1 MSKETEAFKR
11 GMIAGA
17 KPLEE
22 KFSEFKEEYI
32 KINKETQC
40 NQKKTNQMMSDF
52 IDSLNDFER
61 KSLLGLSRKN
71 LLSSFNENESIILI
85 NGLYTLMIWEGPST
99 TDEQKLYFE
108 KLSQSLG
115 VDNHYELDDIS
126 IIETYFET
134 IDKHKEYLSIV
145 LEFGFLNKHN
155 FDFLQNANYSVV
167 LKQLIYSRNELEKL
181 MEIVKVRYQT
191 LGSDLFCNRFL
202 DRYSTQLQNVN
213 KEEIQ
218 KSEHDEMKEIV
229 DNFLADVCD
238 KDSLVKD
245 SEKIKILSFECGQP
259 ALNKILACI
268 HIDVNR
274 IKKINNLDINKKEN
288 ATILLTTLGIHYK
301 NKNQYYFIKYKNI
314 KDREYQ
320 RVNDN
325 EILKIKYMDSFTNK
339 LQDISISHD
348 HLFENKLNSLISE
361 LYDYSIKH
369 INKKLDDRIYG
380 IVEYDKDIKIEF
392 IKLLCN
398 YLKECHLDLVYILFG
413 LDNLNFLDDE
423 ALNEVKK
430 YYLSNGESNEI
441 IVKRIKVL
449 IAEHDDN
456 SYDSVFSSYL
466 NMCIFIA
473 YLEDN
478 ILKNDKFDYISR
490 FGKYIGFNNSVMDII
505 FNYSSLALKMAYGEI
520 NTRDYIK
527 ILKQIDKSLKQ
538 TYLPVDVILGFKEQ
552 NFLHSM
558 IMKLLELEPRMDI
571 NSINDSYLSLAMIC
585 LAPLSLTMKLSI
597 DELFLLLSTTGRK
610 GIREI
615 TIKYYIELIKSYE
628 NRMSLE
634 FGNYTEPFKEKGY
647 FKLLRIKNDL
657 KNKLVDDKNLK
668 NKSKD
673 FVDKKTKKIAANAS
687 EKLHIFKK
695 RKQEK

>member
-1 MSKETEAFKR
+1 MSSEEFKR
-11 GMIAGA
+11 GMVAGA
-17 KPLEE
+17 KPLKE
-22 KFSEFKEEYI
+22 KFEEFKDEYI
-32 KINKETQC
+32 KINQVTQS
-40 NQKKTNQMMSDF
+40 NQKQTNQMMIDF
-52 IDSLNDFER
+52 IDSLNEFER

-134 IDKHKEYLSIV
+134 IDKHKEYLTIV

-430 YYLSNGESNEI
+430 YYLSNG
-441 IVKRIKVL
+441 
-449 IAEHDDN
+449 
-456 SYDSVFSSYL
+456 
-466 NMCIFIA
+466 
-473 YLEDN
+473 
-478 ILKNDKFDYISR
+478 
-490 FGKYIGFNNSVMDII
+490 
-505 FNYSSLALKMAYGEI
+505 
-520 NTRDYIK
+520 
-527 ILKQIDKSLKQ
+527 
-538 TYLPVDVILGFKEQ
+538 
-552 NFLHSM
+552 
-558 IMKLLELEPRMDI
+558 
-571 NSINDSYLSLAMIC
+571 
-585 LAPLSLTMKLSI
+585 
-597 DELFLLLSTTGRK
+597 
-610 GIREI
+610 
-615 TIKYYIELIKSYE
+615 
-628 NRMSLE
+628 
-634 FGNYTEPFKEKGY
+634 
-647 FKLLRIKNDL
+647 
-657 KNKLVDDKNLK
+657 
-668 NKSKD
+668 
-673 FVDKKTKKIAANAS
+673 
-687 EKLHIFKK
+687 
-695 RKQEK
+695 

>member
-1 MSKETEAFKR
+1 
-11 GMIAGA
+11 
-17 KPLEE
+17 
-22 KFSEFKEEYI
+22 
-32 KINKETQC
+32 
-40 NQKKTNQMMSDF
+40 
-52 IDSLNDFER
+52 
-61 KSLLGLSRKN
+61 
-71 LLSSFNENESIILI
+71 
-85 NGLYTLMIWEGPST
+85 
-99 TDEQKLYFE
+99 
-108 KLSQSLG
+108 
-115 VDNHYELDDIS
+115 
-126 IIETYFET
+126 
-134 IDKHKEYLSIV
+134 
-145 LEFGFLNKHN
+145 
-155 FDFLQNANYSVV
+155 
-167 LKQLIYSRNELEKL
+167 
-181 MEIVKVRYQT
+181 
-191 LGSDLFCNRFL
+191 
-202 DRYSTQLQNVN
+202 
-213 KEEIQ
+213 
-218 KSEHDEMKEIV
+218 
-229 DNFLADVCD
+229 
-238 KDSLVKD
+238 
-245 SEKIKILSFECGQP
+245 
-259 ALNKILACI
+259 
-268 HIDVNR
+268 
-274 IKKINNLDINKKEN
+274 
-288 ATILLTTLGIHYK
+288 
-301 NKNQYYFIKYKNI
+301 
-314 KDREYQ
+314 
-320 RVNDN
+320 
-325 EILKIKYMDSFTNK
+325 
-339 LQDISISHD
+339 
-348 HLFENKLNSLISE
+348 
-361 LYDYSIKH
+361 
-369 INKKLDDRIYG
+369 
-380 IVEYDKDIKIEF
+380 
-392 IKLLCN
+392 
-398 YLKECHLDLVYILFG
+398 
-413 LDNLNFLDDE
+413 
-423 ALNEVKK
+423 
-430 YYLSNGESNEI
+430 
-441 IVKRIKVL
+441 
-449 IAEHDDN
+449 
-456 SYDSVFSSYL
+456 
-466 NMCIFIA
+466 MCIFIA

-628 NRMSLE
+628 NRISLE